1 MPDRGATGG
10 CCEWTNRTAAG
21 SFPASITLSAV
32 KPAAKPLLLVP
43 FREVRHEQPDDCL
56 HYEAVAVRGKEMDWT
71 IPAHRHVGLHQIQ
84 FLERGHISG
93 TVDGRPVEAAAPAI
107 LLIAPGSVHGFRH
120 ARDTS
125 GHQLTIPSATLQQ
138 LLAGTR
144 LAGAGLGSSFVLT
157 ELALEARAECT
168 TLFDM
173 LAREFRGHGAGR
185 VPALLAAATL
195 LAVLLLRLHGEHTQ
209 KEQAPGARD
218 ALVQRFRALAE
229 RHFREHRGLPFYA
242 QALGVTP
249 DHLSRSCRNATR
261 QSALQLLHERLMLEA
276 RRLLAYT
283 PMSVL
288 EVAAAIGYQDP
299 AYFSK
304 FFARATGHSPSQYRA
319 LAAQGVRAP
328 Q

>member
-1 MPDRGATGG
+1 M
-10 CCEWTNRTAAG
+10 
-21 SFPASITLSAV
+21 

-71 IPAHRHVGLHQIQ
+71 IPAHRHEGLHQIQ
-84 FLERGHISG
+84 FLERGRISG

-144 LAGAGLGSSFVLT
+144 LMDAGLGTSFVLT
-157 ELALEARAECT
+157 ELTPEARAECSA
-168 TLFDM
+168 LFDM
-173 LAREFRGHGAGR
+173 LAREFRGGGAGR

-195 LAVLLLRLHGEHTQ
+195 LTVLLLRLHGEHTQ
-209 KEQAPGARD
+209 KEQTPGARD
-218 ALVQRFRALAE
+218 ALVQRFRTLAE
-229 RHFREHRGLPFYA
+229 QHFREHRGLPFYA

-283 PMSVL
+283 PMSIL

-304 FFARATGHSPSQYRA
+304 FFTRATGHSPSQYRA
-319 LAAQGVRAP
+319 LADRGVKAP
-328 Q
+328 R